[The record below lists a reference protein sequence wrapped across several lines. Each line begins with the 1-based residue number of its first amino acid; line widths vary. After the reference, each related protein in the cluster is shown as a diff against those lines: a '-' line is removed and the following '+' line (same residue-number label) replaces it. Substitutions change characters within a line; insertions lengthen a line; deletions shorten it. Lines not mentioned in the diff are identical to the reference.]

1 MNLTQTEFDVIIL
14 GGGITGAGTARD
26 CAMRGLKVLLI
37 EKGDISNGATG
48 RNHGLLHSGARY
60 AVTDRESAEEC
71 IRENRTLKAVA
82 PHCVEDTSGLFVTLP
97 EDDLGYQET
106 FVKSCIAAGIEA
118 EVLDPKEAVTLEPS
132 VNQDIIGAVRVP
144 DGAVDPFKLCAANI
158 LDARLHGAV
167 ILTYHEVCSF
177 IRSGVSVIGVQVRDL
192 KTGETMEFRAPV
204 TVNAC
209 GIWGQKMVRMAGAE
223 LGMFPA
229 KGSMLIY
236 SRRVNKMA
244 INRCRKPA
252 NADILVPGGPVCV
265 IGTTSSR
272 VPSDQCD
279 RPYVTPEEVDEL
291 LREGVKLAPVL
302 ASTRIL
308 RAYAGVRPLVSVDND
323 PSGRNVSRGFVCID
337 HETRDGIGGFVTIAG
352 GKLTSYR
359 LMAEKTADLVCAKLN
374 VVEQCRTAV
383 TLLPDPSCKEAREEY
398 NGSLVCECERISEK
412 ELRDYA
418 SRDGVDRLSGF
429 RRRSRF
435 GMGVCQGI
443 LCACRASVILADE
456 TGSAEGAS
464 SDLRNFMCER
474 WKGLRPVAWGDTL
487 REVERTQWINS
498 EIIGINET
506 ER

>member
-1 MNLTQTEFDVIIL
+1 MNLNRTDFDVIIL

-37 EKGDISNGATG
+37 EKGDISEGATG

-60 AVTDRESAEEC
+60 AVNDRESAEEC
-71 IRENRTLKAVA
+71 IKENRILKFIA
-82 PHCVEDTSGLFVTLP
+82 PHSVEDTSGLFVTLP
-97 EDDLGYQET
+97 EDDLGYQDI
-106 FVKSCIAAGIEA
+106 FIRSCLEAGIDA
-118 EVLDPKEAVTLEPS
+118 EVMDPAQALAEEPS
-132 VNQDIIGAVRVP
+132 VNPDIIGAVRVP

-167 ILTYHEVCSF
+167 ILKYHEVSSF
-177 IRSGVSVIGVQVRDL
+177 IKSGTSIIGVNVRDL
-192 KTGETMEFRAPV
+192 STGEMHSFCAPV

-209 GIWGQKMVRMAGAE
+209 GIWGQKIVRLAGAE

-236 SRRVNKMA
+236 ARRVNRMA

-272 VPSDQCD
+272 VPFEECD
-279 RPYVTPEEVDEL
+279 RPVVTPEEVDEL
-291 LREGVKLAPVL
+291 MREGEKLAPSL
-302 ASTRIL
+302 AGTRIL
-308 RAYAGVRPLVSVDND
+308 RAYAGVRPLVSMDND

-337 HETRDGIGGFVTIAG
+337 HDSRDGIGGFITIAG

-359 LMAEKTADLVCAKLN
+359 MMAEKTSDLVCAKLG
-374 VVEQCRTAV
+374 VDRKCLTGI
-383 TLLPDPSCKEAREEY
+383 TMLPDPSRKEIREEY
-398 NGSLVCECERISEK
+398 NGSLVCECEKITDQ
-412 ELRDYA
+412 ELRDYVT
-418 SRDGVDRLSGF
+418 RDGVDRLSGF

-443 LCACRASVILADE
+443 LCACRASAILAE
-456 TGSAEGAS
+456 EKGGSQEAV
-464 SDLRNFMCER
+464 SDLKKFMCER
-474 WKGLRPVAWGDTL
+474 WKGLQPIAWGDTL
-487 REVERTQWINS
+487 RESERVQWIDS
-498 EIIGINET
+498 EILGLNGNE
-506 ER
+506 R

>member
-1 MNLTQTEFDVIIL
+1 MILERTEFDVIIL

-26 CAMRGLKVLLI
+26 CALRGLRVLLI

-71 IRENRTLKAVA
+71 IKENRILKAVA

-97 EDDLGYQET
+97 EDDLGYQDT
-106 FVKSCIAAGIEA
+106 FVSSCLAAGIDI
-118 EVLDPKEAVTLEPS
+118 EVMDPKEAVAKEPS
-132 VNQDIIGAVRVP
+132 VNPDIIGAVRVP
-144 DGAVDPFKLCAANI
+144 DGAVDPFKLCASNI
-158 LDARLHGAV
+158 YDARLHGAV
-167 ILTYHEVCSF
+167 VLTYHEVTRIIKAGDTVF
-177 IRSGVSVIGVQVRDL
+177 GVEVRSL

-229 KGSMLIY
+229 KGAMLIY

-272 VPSDQCD
+272 VPADECD
-279 RPYVTPEEVDEL
+279 KPFVTPQEVDEL
-291 LREGVKLAPVL
+291 LREGARLAPVL
-302 ASTRIL
+302 ANTRVL

-337 HETRDGIGGFVTIAG
+337 HQTRDGIGGFITIAG

-359 LMAEKTADLVCAKLN
+359 LMAEKTADLVCTKLN
-374 VVEQCRTAV
+374 IDRPCV
-383 TLLPDPSCKEAREEY
+383 TGTEVLPDPSCKEAREEY
-398 NGSLVCECERISEK
+398 NGSLVCECEKISEK
-412 ELRDYA
+412 ELRSYA
-418 SRDGVDRLSGF
+418 SRDGVEWLSGF

-443 LCACRASVILADE
+443 LCACRASAILSDE
-456 TGSAEGAS
+456 TGSAEGAAA
-464 SDLRNFMCER
+464 DLRNFMCER
-474 WKGLRPVAWGDTL
+474 WKGLQPVAWGDTL
-487 REVERTQWINS
+487 REVERTQWIDS
-498 EIIGINET
+498 EVIGLNDNE
-506 ER
+506 E